1 MLTFTCPRTSL
12 SGKSGCLLIHLS
24 NVPQMPIFRA
34 FSHFVIPRKSTFSY
48 YFLYR
53 LVQNWYK
60 IGTKIVPQD
69 PAIIILLQHIQD
81 WYENAVSRLFN
92 VISIFNLKCSF
103 FLCPSFL
110 NIFFYQLHQ
119 LFGCLNLFLSLDLS
133 SYIKIIIITGMSYF
147 F

>member
-1 MLTFTCPRTSL
+1 MGNPDWNCPL
-12 SGKSGCLLIHLS
+12 FVLI
-24 NVPQMPIFRA
+24 MKIFQA

-60 IGTKIVPQD
+60 IVPQD
-69 PAIIILLQHIQD
+69 PAIIILLQPIQD

-92 VISIFNLKCSF
+92 VTSIFNLKCSF

-119 LFGCLNLFLSLDLS
+119 LFGGLNLFLSLDLS

>member
-60 IGTKIVPQD
+60 IVPQD
-69 PAIIILLQHIQD
+69 PAIIILLQPIQD

-110 NIFFYQLHQ
+110 NIFFYQLLQ
-119 LFGCLNLFLSLDLS
+119 LFGGLNLFLSLDLS